1 MRGSRPYVLGSQRP
15 VPVVLAALAVLPAL
29 SAMAPP
35 VAAQQRP
42 LEHDDVLHWNTIASP
57 SLSPDGTW
65 LAFVLTAM
73 EGDPSLTIRAAQE
86 GGPEAVVRGA
96 NPVFSSDSRHLVYD
110 VPPTQALV
118 DSLKREG
125 KKGDDLPKDSL
136 AVVELAALF
145 QGGEFRPEAIR
156 VVGPVNGRKVASEGS
171 WAAYEPVEDEDKPEE
186 AEDAEEQPSGEA
198 AAGEGS
204 GEAQEEGDEQDQDKE
219 DGSPL
224 VLHDLA
230 TGDETRYEHVTDY
243 EFAEDAPLLAFAT
256 STKDGSGDGVHVVA
270 LDGLAQRTVMEG
282 EGRYEQLAVSADGQS
297 VAFLSDRDSR
307 ETQRPDEADEPD
319 AASQQETASQP
330 ETAEPPGTSE
340 SPEEPPQSDEA
351 SQSADTPDP
360 EFALYQ
366 GTAPEWAGMSMAD
379 SDSPGVPEGWGIG
392 RDGEVAFS
400 EGGGRILF
408 GVAPRPAPE
417 EEDDDV
423 LEEDKVVLD
432 VWNWRDPYLQPMQL
446 VRADDERKRTYAA
459 AVLADGGPVVQ
470 LGSPDVPTVRH
481 AAEGDATHALGV
493 TDAPYRQLLSWDG
506 RYNDLYAL
514 DMATGERRLLAEKV
528 KGFGGGSISPAG
540 KYAAWWDGARRQWM
554 VARLDGRSTRGA
566 AGPGE
571 AMAASAQVPHP
582 VWNELDDHP
591 DLPPPYGSAGWT
603 EDDRAFLFYDRYD
616 VWRFDPETGA
626 VADLT
631 EGAGRAAGVRF
642 RYARADPELAHVPEG
657 SALWRALHYT
667 NKQAGFYRGRTDRPQ
682 SPEPLVMSDHAYRLR
697 GKAEN
702 ADRWLV
708 TREDFREFPDLWIAD
723 GIMDVR
729 SASARD
735 GGRGAAALPGMTKMS
750 DANPQQAEFR
760 WGSAEI
766 VEWSSND
773 GVPLQGILFKPDDFD
788 PSQKHPMMVYFYER
802 MSDGIHNYRSPRP
815 GGSSISVP
823 FYVSRGYV
831 VFVPD
836 IPYEIG
842 YPGESALDAV
852 VPGVLRVLA
861 EGFVDKDK
869 IGVQGH
875 SWGGYQIA
883 YMITKT
889 NLFAAAEAGAP
900 VSNMTSAYG
909 GIRWQSGMSRMFQYE
924 RTQSRIG
931 GSLWEATNEYL
942 HNSPVFY
949 ADKIWTPLLM
959 MHNDEDGAV
968 PWYQGIE
975 MFVAMRRLQ
984 RPVWMLN
991 YNGEAHG
998 LRKEANRKDWA
1009 VRMQQFFDHYLKDAP
1024 APVWMEEGI
1033 PAVDKGKTLGTEPA
1047 RRKLSS

>member
-1 MRGSRPYVLGSQRP
+1 MRRFIPSAIRLLAPA
-15 VPVVLAALAVLPAL
+15 LAALLAASAVASP
-29 SAMAPP
+29 SAA
-35 VAAQQRP
+35 VAQQRP
-42 LEHDDVLHWNTIASP
+42 LEHDDVLRWTTIASP

-65 LAFVLTAM
+65 LAFVLSAM
-73 EGDPSLTIRAAQE
+73 EGDPVLTVRAARQD
-86 GGPEAVVRGA
+86 GPEAVVRGVA
-96 NPVFSSDSRHLVYD
+96 PVFSSDSRFLVYQ
-110 VPPTQALV
+110 VPPVEVVV
-118 DSLKREG
+118 DSLKRDG

-145 QGGEFRPEAIR
+145 QGGEPRMEAIR
-156 VVGPVNGRKVASEGS
+156 VVGPVEGFEVASEGG
-171 WAAYEPVEDEDKPEE
+171 WVAYEPVEDEEEPEE
-186 AEDAEEQPSGEA
+186 PEGSEEPAAAEEEEEPA
-198 AAGEGS
+198 AE
-204 GEAQEEGDEQDQDKE
+204 EENEDEDEKDREKEEGA
-219 DGSPL
+219 PL
-224 VLHDLA
+224 ILLELD

-243 EFAEDAPLLAFAT
+243 EFAEESAVLAFAT
-256 STKDGSGDGVHVVA
+256 STEDGSGDGVHVVT
-270 LDGLAQRTVMEG
+270 LDDGPQRRTVMEG
-282 EGRYEQLAVSADGQS
+282 EGRYEQLAVGDDGER
-297 VAFLSDRDSR
+297 VAFLSDRD
-307 ETQRPDEADEPD
+307 DYEAD
-319 AASQQETASQP
+319 QP
-330 ETAEPPGTSE
+330 E
-340 SPEEPPQSDEA
+340 
-351 SQSADTPDP
+351 
-360 EFALYQ
+360 FVLYQ
-366 GTAPEWAGMSMAD
+366 GSTPGWQGAAMAD
-379 SDSPGVPEGWGIG
+379 SDSQGLPEGWWVS
-392 RDGEVAFS
+392 RDGDVTFS
-400 EGGGRILF
+400 EGGGRIVF
-408 GVAPRPAPE
+408 GAAPRPEPE
-417 EEDDDV
+417 EEDDT

-446 VRADDERKRTYAA
+446 VRAEEERKRTYAA
-459 AVLADGGPVVQ
+459 VVPVDGGPVAQ
-470 LGSPDVPTVRH
+470 LGSPDAPAVRF
-481 AAEGDATHALGV
+481 AAEGDATHTLAV
-493 TDAPYRQLLSWDG
+493 TDVPYRQLVSWDG

-514 DMATGERRLLAEKV
+514 DMTTGARRLVAEKV

-540 KYAAWWDGARRQWM
+540 KYAWWWDGAERHWM
-554 VARLDGRSTRGA
+554 VARLDGSSLPGTA
-566 AGPGE
+566 AEGP

-591 DLPPPYGSAGWT
+591 DLPPPYGAAGWT
-603 EDDRAFLFYDRYD
+603 EGDGAFLFYDRFD
-616 VWRFDPETGA
+616 VWRFDPEAGT
-626 VADLT
+626 VVSLT
-631 EGAGRAAGVRF
+631 EGAGREDGVRF
-642 RYARADPELAHVPEG
+642 RYARTEPELDHVPDGE
-657 SALWRALHYT
+657 ALWQAFHYA
-667 NKQAGFYRGRTDRPQ
+667 NKQGGFYRGRTDRAAAPRQ
-682 SPEPLVMSDHAYRLR
+682 VVMSDHAYRLR
-697 GKAEN
+697 GKAED

-708 TREDFREFPDLWIAD
+708 TREDFREFPDLRVAD
-723 GIMDVR
+723 RIV
-729 SASARD
+729 D
-735 GGRGAAALPGMTKMS
+735 GDGLTEMVKVS
-750 DANPQQAEFR
+750 DANPQQAEHV

-766 VEWSSND
+766 VEWNSND
-773 GVPLQGILFKPDDFD
+773 GVPLQGILFKPDGFD
-788 PSQKHPMMVYFYER
+788 ATRKHPMMVYFYER

-815 GGSSISVP
+815 GGSSVSIP

-861 EGFVDKDK
+861 EGFVDKEK

-931 GSLWEATNEYL
+931 GTLWESTAEYL
-942 HNSPVFY
+942 HNSPLFF
-949 ADKIWTPLLM
+949 ADKIETPLLM

-984 RPVWMLN
+984 KPVWMLN

-998 LRKEANRKDWA
+998 LRKEPNRKDWA

-1033 PAVDKGKTLGTEPA
+1033 PAVEKGRTLGTEPS
-1047 RRKLSS
+1047 RRKVS